1 MAATDFKDYYQV
13 LGVSKTATPEEIKKA
28 YRQLARKYH
37 PDLNPG
43 DEKAEQ
49 RFKEI
54 NEAQEVLSDPEKR
67 AKYDQFGQYWKQ
79 AAAGAP
85 PPGAGAPPPGAGV
98 GTEGFD
104 YSQYGSFD
112 DFINELLGRF
122 GGGAGRGST
131 GRRVYTYQTGS
142 PGAEGF
148 GGYEDIFGGGGYQ
161 EVPAAD
167 TEAAITLTC
176 SEAFGGT
183 QKRFQLDGETINVR
197 IPPGAKAGSRI
208 RIKGKGRPSPF
219 SQQRGDL
226 YLTIDLQPH
235 PLFKFEGDNIVCEIP
250 ITPEEAALG
259 AEIKIPTPE
268 GSVTMKVPHGVDS
281 GQSLRLRGKGWQ
293 NPKGKRS
300 DQIVKLK
307 IVTPKELTPQER
319 ECYEK
324 LRQASSFNPRHS
336 IEEVRL

>member
-1 MAATDFKDYYQV
+1 MAATDFKDYYQI

-28 YRQLARKYH
+28 YRKLARKYH

-43 DEKAEQ
+43 DKEAER

-67 AKYDQFGQYWKQ
+67 AKYDRAGLYWQQ
-79 AAAGAP
+79 AAAGGP
-85 PPGAGAPPPGAGV
+85 SPGAGV

-104 YSQYGSFD
+104 FSQYGSFD

-122 GGGAGRGST
+122 GGGAGSAGPS
-131 GRRVYTYQTGS
+131 GRRVYTYRTASS
-142 PGAEGF
+142 PEGF
-148 GGYEDIFGGGGYQ
+148 GGFEDIFGGGGVRD
-161 EVPAAD
+161 VPAAD
-167 TEAAITLTC
+167 TEAAITLSF
-176 SEAFGGT
+176 SEAFHGT
-183 QKRFQLDGETINVR
+183 QKRLQLDGETINVR
-197 IPPGAKAGSRI
+197 IPPGAKPGSRI
-208 RIKGKGRPSPF
+208 RIKGKGRTSPF

-235 PLFKFEGDNIVCEIP
+235 PLFKFEGDNIVCEVP

-259 AEIKIPTPE
+259 GKIKVPTPDGSVSMKIPR
-268 GSVTMKVPHGVDS
+268 GVDS
-281 GQSLRLRGKGWQ
+281 GQSLRLRGKGWRT
-293 NPKGKRS
+293 PKGKRG

-307 IVTPKELTPQER
+307 IVTPKELTRQER

-324 LRQASSFNPRHS
+324 LRQASSFNPRRS

>member
-1 MAATDFKDYYQV
+1 MPATDFKDYYQI

-28 YRQLARKYH
+28 YRKLARKYH

-43 DEKAEQ
+43 DKEAEQ

-67 AKYDQFGQYWKQ
+67 TKYDQFGRYWQQ
-79 AAAGAP
+79 AAAGT
-85 PPGAGAPPPGAGV
+85 PPPGAGV
-98 GTEGFD
+98 GVGGFD

-122 GGGAGRGST
+122 GGSASRGS
-131 GRRVYTYQTGS
+131 GERRVYTYGTD
-142 PGAEGF
+142 PGAGGF
-148 GGYEDIFGGGGYQ
+148 GSFEDIFGSGGFRDI
-161 EVPAAD
+161 PAAD
-167 TEAAITLTC
+167 TEAAITLTF

-183 QKRFQLDGETINVR
+183 QKRLQLDGETINVR
-197 IPPGAKAGSRI
+197 IPPGAKPGSRI
-208 RIKGKGRPSPF
+208 RIKGKGRISPY

-235 PLFKFEGDNIVCEIP
+235 PLFKFAGDNIVCEVP

-259 AEIKIPTPE
+259 TEIKVPTPD
-268 GSVTMKVPHGVDS
+268 GSVTMKIPSGVDS
-281 GQSLRLRGKGWQ
+281 GQSLRLRNKGWRG
-293 NPKGKRS
+293 PKGKRS

-307 IVTPKELTPQER
+307 IVTPKELTPRER

-324 LRQASSFNPRHS
+324 LRQASSFNPRRN